1 MFNSS
6 DERIFH
12 FTTWDSKTSINII
25 AHVCRPSAMN
35 QNWKRI
41 LLTKQNKFNTNNFF
55 TYLIC
60 IFYRRHPIAGDQD

>member
-41 LLTKQNKFNTNNFF
+41 LLTKQNKCN
-55 TYLIC
+55 YQQLLY
-60 IFYRRHPIAGDQD
+60 IFDLYIL